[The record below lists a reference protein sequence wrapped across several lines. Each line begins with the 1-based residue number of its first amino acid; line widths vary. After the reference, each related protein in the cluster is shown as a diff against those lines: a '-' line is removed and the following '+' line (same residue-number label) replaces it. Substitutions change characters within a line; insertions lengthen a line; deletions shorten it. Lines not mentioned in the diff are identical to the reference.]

1 MKSISPTVYESL
13 TPRQRIIATI
23 EAEAR
28 DDQDEVQR
36 LVKTCP
42 KKTYRMNDAD
52 YAEEVQLLLADSMA
66 MECDMSY
73 MAINFL
79 FVSLI
84 FKIGQKLLLAAPR
97 FQITQGEFRGVVKGL
112 SRSAAQGGALLC
124 NASLVQHGFLFKN
137 GFFGRLQHRIHAADN
152 AHGQDHIRV
161 FSPLE
166 QIAQNIICNT
176 PNK

>member
-28 DDQDEVQR
+28 DDQEEVQR

-79 FVSLI
+79 FVSLRGKSSPEI
-84 FKIGQKLLLAAPR
+84 WLNSMAVLQAAWDAEIEERGIDPATMSKAGCQRHPIVNYLLDTAPPPSAEAVQELRQRLAQAR
-97 FQITQGEFRGVVKGL
+97 EN
-112 SRSAAQGGALLC
+112 RSAL
-124 NASLVQHGFLFKN
+124 
-137 GFFGRLQHRIHAADN
+137 
-152 AHGQDHIRV
+152 
-161 FSPLE
+161 
-166 QIAQNIICNT
+166 
-176 PNK
+176 